1 MYLTPLKSIIMRKFL
16 LVAALLAFAGA
27 ANAQFFTFGLKAG
40 INTTTDV
47 FENVRLS
54 NDNGITGSDI
64 INNKA
69 KVGFQAGA
77 FARIGL
83 LGFFVQPELYYAQS
97 STEITLR
104 DIKTTNVSTE
114 VNKLNTLN
122 IPILFGTKFGPFR
135 VNAGPVASII
145 LSNTNIVDNISGL
158 SQDTDKAN
166 WGLQAG
172 VGLDILKFSF
182 DARYET
188 SISKLGSAYNT
199 VSGSK
204 VNFGS
209 HPQQFIFTVGVAL
222 F

>member
-1 MYLTPLKSIIMRKFL
+1 MRKFL
-16 LVAALLAFAGA
+16 LIAVLVAFAGA
-27 ANAQFFTFGLKAG
+27 ASAQFLTFGLKAG

-47 FENVRLS
+47 FKNVTLS
-54 NDNGITGSDI
+54 NDNGQTGYDI

-69 KVGFQAGA
+69 KVGFLAGA
-77 FARIGL
+77 YARVSI

-97 STEITLR
+97 STEITLQE
-104 DIKTTNVSTE
+104 IGTTNVRTE

-135 VNAGPVASII
+135 VNAGPVATII
-145 LSNTNIVDNISGL
+145 LSNTNIVDNVSGL
-158 SQDTDKAN
+158 DQDMDKAN

-172 VGLDILKFSF
+172 VGLDISKISL

-199 VSGSK
+199 ASGSK

-209 HPQQFIFTVGVAL
+209 RPQQFIFTLGVKL

>member
-1 MYLTPLKSIIMRKFL
+1 MRKVFL
-16 LVAALLAFAGA
+16 IVVLLGFTGVV
-27 ANAQFFTFGLKAG
+27 NAQLVTFGLKAG
-40 INTTTDV
+40 VNTTTDV
-47 FENVRLS
+47 FKNVSLT
-54 NDNGITGSDI
+54 NDEGKGYDI

-69 KVGFQAGA
+69 KVGFLAGA
-77 FARIGL
+77 YARVSI

-97 STEITLR
+97 STEITLQE
-104 DIKTTNVSTE
+104 IGTTTVSKE

-122 IPILFGTKFGPFR
+122 IPILFGTKFGPLR
-135 VNAGPVASII
+135 VNAGPVATII

-158 SQDTDKAN
+158 DQDMDKAN

-172 VGLDILKFSF
+172 IGLDISMISL

-199 VSGSK
+199 ASGSK

-209 HPQQFIFTVGVAL
+209 RPQQFIFTLGLKL

>member
-1 MYLTPLKSIIMRKFL
+1 MRKVFL
-16 LVAALLAFAGA
+16 IVVLLGFTGVV
-27 ANAQFFTFGLKAG
+27 NAQLVTFGLKTG
-40 INTTTDV
+40 VNTTTDV
-47 FENVRLS
+47 FKNVSLT
-54 NDNGITGSDI
+54 NDEGKGYDI

-69 KVGFQAGA
+69 KVGFLAGA
-77 FARIGL
+77 YARVSI

-97 STEITLR
+97 STEITLQE
-104 DIKTTNVSTE
+104 IGTTTVSKE

-122 IPILFGTKFGPFR
+122 IPILFGTKFGPLR
-135 VNAGPVASII
+135 VNAGPVATII

-158 SQDTDKAN
+158 DQDMDKAN

-172 VGLDILKFSF
+172 IGLDISKISL

-199 VSGSK
+199 ASGSK

-209 HPQQFIFTVGVAL
+209 RPQQFIFTLGLKL

>member
-1 MYLTPLKSIIMRKFL
+1 MRKFFLIVVL
-16 LVAALLAFAGA
+16 LGFTGVV
-27 ANAQFFTFGLKAG
+27 NAQLVTFGLKAG
-40 INTTTDV
+40 VNTTTDV
-47 FENVRLS
+47 FKNVSLT
-54 NDNGITGSDI
+54 NDEGKGYDI

-69 KVGFQAGA
+69 KVGFLAGA
-77 FARIGL
+77 YARVSI

-97 STEITLR
+97 STEITLQE
-104 DIKTTNVSTE
+104 IGTVTVSKK

-122 IPILFGTKFGPFR
+122 IPILFGTKFGPLR
-135 VNAGPVASII
+135 VNAGPVATII

-158 SQDTDKAN
+158 DQDMDKAN

-172 VGLDILKFSF
+172 IGLDISMISL

-199 VSGSK
+199 ASGSK

-209 HPQQFIFTVGVAL
+209 RPQQFIFTLGLKL